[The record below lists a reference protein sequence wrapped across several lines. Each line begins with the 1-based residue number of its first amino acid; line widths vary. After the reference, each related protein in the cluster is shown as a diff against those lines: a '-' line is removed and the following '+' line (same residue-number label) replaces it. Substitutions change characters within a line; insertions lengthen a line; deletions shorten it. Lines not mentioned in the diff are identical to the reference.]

1 MSSSV
6 SNPAG
11 AAGGGL
17 YQRLAAVVGA
27 AQVLRTAQ
35 DMAPYCSDLLG
46 AHHGRP
52 HCVVR
57 PGSTAEAAAV
67 VAACAAAG
75 APVVACGGNTG
86 FCGGSIP
93 DDSGTQVVVALS
105 RMNRIRAIDTV
116 GDSIAVDAGCVLAQV
131 REHAAAHGRL
141 LPLSHGGEGT
151 SQIGGNL
158 ATNAGGL
165 NVLRYGMAR
174 ELVLGLEVVLA
185 DGRVLDMMRALRKD
199 NTGYDLKQLFIGSE
213 GTLGLITGAVLKLF
227 PLPARRET
235 ALAAVADP
243 GKAVELLA
251 HARAALGA
259 RIAAFELVPRSG
271 MALYLEFDRGA
282 ADPFDAPHPWYVLI
296 ELEGEGLAAA
306 LEAALRSGLV
316 SDAII
321 AQSEAQR
328 ASLWRVREG
337 LAMAQVA
344 DPSNLKNDTAVPIAA
359 IDAFIARASLA
370 AERAV
375 PGVRPIPFGHVG
387 DGNIHFNLSRPPDM
401 APARFIERW
410 PDLVAAIEAVALA
423 LGGSISAE
431 HGIGRAK
438 RAALQSARPAVELEM
453 MRTVK
458 RALDPHGLMNPG
470 KVL

>member
-1 MSSSV
+1 ME
-6 SNPAG
+6 
-11 AAGGGL
+11 L

-27 AQVLRTAQ
+27 AQVLRAAP
-35 DMAPYCSDLLG
+35 DVAPYSVDLLG
-46 AHHGRP
+46 VHRGRP
-52 HCVVR
+52 LCVVR
-57 PGSTAEAAAV
+57 PGSPAEVAAV
-67 VAACAAAG
+67 VATCVAAG

-93 DDSGTQVVVALS
+93 DDSGTQVVVALA
-105 RMNRIRAIDTV
+105 RMNRIRTIDTV
-116 GDSIAVDAGCVLAQV
+116 GNSIAVDAGCVLAQV
-131 REHAAAHGRL
+131 RDHAAAHGRL
-141 LPLSHGGEGT
+141 LPLSHGGEGS

-199 NTGYDLKQLFIGSE
+199 NAGYDLKQLFIGSE

-235 ALAAVADP
+235 ALAAVAEP
-243 GKAVELLA
+243 GKAVELLV
-251 HARAALGA
+251 HARAVLGA

-271 MALYLEFDRGA
+271 MALYLEFERGA

-306 LEAALRSGLV
+306 LEAALGAGLV
-316 SDAII
+316 RDAIV
-321 AQSEAQR
+321 AHSEAQR
-328 ASLWRVREG
+328 ASLWRMREG
-337 LAMAQVA
+337 LALAQVA
-344 DPSNLKNDTAVPIAA
+344 DPSNLKNDTAVPIGA
-359 IDAFIARASLA
+359 IETFIARASRA
-370 AERAV
+370 ADRAV

-387 DGNIHFNLSRPPDM
+387 DGNIHFNLSRPADM

-410 PDLVAAIEAVALA
+410 PELVAAIEAVALA
-423 LGGSISAE
+423 LGGSVSAE

-438 RAALQSARPAVELEM
+438 REALRHARSAVELEM
-453 MRTVK
+453 MCSVK
-458 RALDPHGLMNPG
+458 RALDPRGLMNPG
-470 KVL
+470 KLL